1 MAFRMLMLLIVLMVA
16 GGFVLWERRSPS
28 SDSADRTTRIGL
40 ALATVG
46 ATFSVFA
53 WWMVFPLV
61 VLLAGLVTIIAGR
74 RRRTTLQ

>member
-1 MAFRMLMLLIVLMVA
+1 MAFRMIMLLIVLMVA

-28 SDSADRTTRIGL
+28 SDSADRTMRIGL

-46 ATFSVFA
+46 AIMSVFA

-61 VLLAGLVTIIAGR
+61 VLLAGLVMIIAGR

>member
-1 MAFRMLMLLIVLMVA
+1 MAFRMIMLLIVLVVA

-28 SDSADRTTRIGL
+28 SDSGDRTMRIGL

-46 ATFSVFA
+46 TITSVFA

-61 VLLAGLVTIIAGR
+61 VLLAGLVMIIAGH
-74 RRRTTLQ
+74 RRRTTVQ